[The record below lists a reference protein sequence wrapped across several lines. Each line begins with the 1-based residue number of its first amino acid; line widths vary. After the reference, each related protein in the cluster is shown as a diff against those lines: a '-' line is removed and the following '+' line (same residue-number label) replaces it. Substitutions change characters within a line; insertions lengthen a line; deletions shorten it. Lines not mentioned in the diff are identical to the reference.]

1 LIADGYVGEV
11 VSTSIIASGIGWG
24 AEFPPDGE

>member
-11 VSTSIIASGIGWG
+11 LSTSIIASGFGWG